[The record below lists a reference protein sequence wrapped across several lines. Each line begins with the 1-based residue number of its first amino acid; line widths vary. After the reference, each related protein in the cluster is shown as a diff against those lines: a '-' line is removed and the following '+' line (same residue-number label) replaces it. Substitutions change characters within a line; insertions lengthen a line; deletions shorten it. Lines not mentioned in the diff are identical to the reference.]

1 MIIELTNEFKEA
13 IPVLN
18 CLENHGYQAY
28 FVGGSV
34 RDAILRRPIHDVDIT
49 TDALPNEMKRIFKT
63 ADNYAG
69 EKHGTDLVFLNGKK
83 YEVTTFRIDGKYLD
97 NRHPKNVSF
106 TKNLKEDLSRR
117 DFTINA
123 FAMNQEGKL
132 FDYFSGL
139 NDLKKKIIRTVGDA
153 KQRFSEDALRIL
165 RAFRF
170 SSQLDFKI
178 EEETLRASQMIK
190 ENLNDIA
197 TERIFVEF
205 SKLLAGKNPQRSLR
219 QMYDL
224 GIVDFLPGHELI
236 TDQSDLFRNYIGI
249 QSSSHAINWT
259 RFIFFSNLRE
269 SSLTKY
275 LGSWKM
281 SNQLKKQIFKSI
293 NLLEK
298 DKPSK
303 LDLFDAGLEISIAL
317 SAIKRD
323 DRNNLLSD
331 YENLAIHDLSEL
343 DINGIDLKNIGIP
356 VGPIYG
362 KIIEDLKEKVILG
375 KNNNNKQ
382 RLLKEAKDDYINMGT
397 IKK

>member
-123 FAMNQEGKL
+123 FAMNQEGEL

-139 NDLKKKIIRTVGDA
+139 DDLKKKIIRTVGDA

-197 TERIFVEF
+197 IERIFVEF

-224 GIVDFLPGHELI
+224 GIVDFLPGQELI
-236 TDQSDLFRNYIGI
+236 TDQSDLFSNYIGI
-249 QSSSHAINWT
+249 QSSSDAINWT

-323 DRNNLLSD
+323 DRDNLLSD

-375 KNNNNKQ
+375 KINNNKQ

>member
-123 FAMNQEGKL
+123 FAMNQEGEL

-197 TERIFVEF
+197 TERIFIEF

-249 QSSSHAINWT
+249 QSSSDAINWT

-375 KNNNNKQ
+375 KINNNKQ

>member
-123 FAMNQEGKL
+123 FAMNQEGEL

-178 EEETLRASQMIK
+178 EEETLRSSQMIK

-205 SKLLAGKNPQRSLR
+205 SKLLAGENPQRSLR

-224 GIVDFLPGHELI
+224 GIADFLPGHELI

-249 QSSSHAINWT
+249 QSSSDAINWT

-323 DRNNLLSD
+323 DRDNLLSD

-375 KNNNNKQ
+375 KINNNKQ

>member
-123 FAMNQEGKL
+123 FAMNQEGEL

-139 NDLKKKIIRTVGDA
+139 NDLKRK
-153 KQRFSEDALRIL
+153 
-165 RAFRF
+165 
-170 SSQLDFKI
+170 
-178 EEETLRASQMIK
+178 
-190 ENLNDIA
+190 
-197 TERIFVEF
+197 
-205 SKLLAGKNPQRSLR
+205 
-219 QMYDL
+219 
-224 GIVDFLPGHELI
+224 
-236 TDQSDLFRNYIGI
+236 
-249 QSSSHAINWT
+249 
-259 RFIFFSNLRE
+259 
-269 SSLTKY
+269 
-275 LGSWKM
+275 
-281 SNQLKKQIFKSI
+281 
-293 NLLEK
+293 
-298 DKPSK
+298 
-303 LDLFDAGLEISIAL
+303 
-317 SAIKRD
+317 
-323 DRNNLLSD
+323 
-331 YENLAIHDLSEL
+331 
-343 DINGIDLKNIGIP
+343 
-356 VGPIYG
+356 
-362 KIIEDLKEKVILG
+362 
-375 KNNNNKQ
+375 
-382 RLLKEAKDDYINMGT
+382 
-397 IKK
+397 

>member
-123 FAMNQEGKL
+123 FAMNQEGEL

-249 QSSSHAINWT
+249 QSSSDAINWT

-362 KIIEDLKEKVILG
+362 KIIEDLKEKVILE
-375 KNNNNKQ
+375 KINNNKQ